1 MDNNLDMSKYFT
13 KILVATDGSESSMA
27 AADCAIS
34 VANNYESGLIALY
47 VIESGT
53 SILGTSPPPHLIE
66 IKNQAQQ
73 YLDEIKHKASQI
85 YGGIQLKTEII
96 ASPSVVDGIVSFA
109 EKENIDL
116 IVVGIKG
123 RSAIKKLLLGS
134 VSSGVV
140 TYAHCT
146 VTVVR

>member
-1 MDNNLDMSKYFT
+1 MENNLDMSKYFT

-96 ASPSVVDGIVSFA
+96 ASPSIVDAIVSFA
-109 EKENIDL
+109 EEENVDL
-116 IVVGIKG
+116 IIIGTKG
-123 RSAIKKLLLGS
+123 ESAIKKFLLGS

-146 VTVVR
+146 VMVVR

>member
-1 MDNNLDMSKYFT
+1 
-13 KILVATDGSESSMA
+13 MA
-27 AADCAIS
+27 K
-34 VANNYESGLIALY
+34 NYESRLIALY

-53 SILGTSPPPHLIE
+53 SILGPTPPPHLIE
-66 IKNQAQQ
+66 IKNQAQEF
-73 YLDEIKHKASQI
+73 LDKIKDKASQI
-85 YGGIQLKTEII
+85 DGGIKLKTEII

-109 EKENIDL
+109 ERENIDL
-116 IVVGIKG
+116 IVVGIRG

-146 VTVVR
+146 VTVVK

>member
-1 MDNNLDMSKYFT
+1 MENNLVKSKYFT
-13 KILVATDGSESSMA
+13 KILVAIDGSEPSMA

-34 VANNYESGLIALY
+34 VAKNYESRLIALY

-53 SILGTSPPPHLIE
+53 SILGPTPPPHLIE
-66 IKNQAQQ
+66 IKNQAQEF
-73 YLDEIKHKASQI
+73 LDKIKDKASQI
-85 YGGIQLKTEII
+85 DGGIKLKTEII

-109 EKENIDL
+109 ERENIDL
-116 IVVGIKG
+116 IVVGIRG

-146 VTVVR
+146 VTVVK